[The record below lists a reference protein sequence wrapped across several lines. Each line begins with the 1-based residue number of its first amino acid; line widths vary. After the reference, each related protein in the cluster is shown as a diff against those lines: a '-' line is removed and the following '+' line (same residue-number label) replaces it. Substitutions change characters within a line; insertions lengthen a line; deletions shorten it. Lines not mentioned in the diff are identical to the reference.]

1 MSIWPDREHFLIF
14 GLHFAS
20 QPSDDH
26 LLTLGRNTVAQKFRV
41 KQHVQWNYGSGT
53 ATGQIKESFKEKV
66 TRTIKGSEITR
77 NASEDEPAYLIE
89 QEDGDEVLK
98 SESELTS
105 A

>member
-1 MSIWPDREHFLIF
+1 M
-14 GLHFAS
+14 
-20 QPSDDH
+20 
-26 LLTLGRNTVAQKFRV
+26 AQKFRV